1 MRSIAFACLV
11 GLSACS
17 LTGTQSPQA
26 LQSLSS
32 GAYQL
37 AKDHGSIIVR
47 VKHMGLSYYTMRF
60 TDFDATLDF
69 DPKNPAASHVKAIV
83 NPLSVRAEHPTD
95 AGWDKRIGDNLL
107 EGTEFPQIVFD
118 SKSIEVTGEFAGR
131 ITGDLT
137 LMGVTEPV
145 TLDVTYNGAAPA
157 AALYGGKDAVG
168 FSARTSFA
176 RSDFGLTRYRAIV
189 ADEVEVIIEVEFT
202 RSG

>member
-1 MRSIAFACLV
+1 MRAALASLLL
-11 GLSACS
+11 LSACS

-47 VKHMGLSYYTMRF
+47 VKHMGLSNYTMRF

-95 AGWDKRIGDNLL
+95 AGWDRRIGEDLL
-107 EGTEFPQIVFD
+107 EGTEFPQVVFD
-118 SKSIEVTGEFAGR
+118 SKSIEVTGESTGKV
-131 ITGDLT
+131 TGDLT

-145 TLDVTYNGAAPA
+145 TLDVTWNGAAPA

-168 FSARTSFA
+168 FSARASFD
-176 RSDFGLTRYRAIV
+176 RTDFGVTRYGSIV
-189 ADEVEVIIEVEFT
+189 SDEVEVIIEVEFT
-202 RSG
+202 RRS

>member
-1 MRSIAFACLV
+1 MRRIALASLLLV
-11 GLSACS
+11 SACS

-26 LQSLSS
+26 LQSLPS

-37 AKDHGSIIVR
+37 QKDHGSLIVR
-47 VKHMGLSYYTMRF
+47 VKHMGLSNYTMRF

-83 NPLSVRAEHPTD
+83 NPLSVHAEHPTD
-95 AGWDKRIGDNLL
+95 TGWDKRIGEDLL
-107 EGTEFPQIVFD
+107 EGSEFPQVVFD
-118 SKSIEVTGEFAGR
+118 SKSIEVTGEFTGK

-157 AALYGGKDAVG
+157 AALYGGRDAVG
-168 FSARTSFA
+168 FSARGRFA
-176 RSDFGLTRYRAIV
+176 RSDYGLTRYGAIV
-189 ADEVEVIIEVEFT
+189 GDEVDVIIEVEFT
-202 RSG
+202 RRG